1 MCFLCFAFAGFARAM
16 LSVAA
21 GAAGPA
27 GAVVSVWAI
36 AARGAKT
43 IAALIPMA
51 VNVFSILHSPFC
63 STLGRWRARA
73 CTPSDE
79 LAMNIAWREL
89 GDATGLTW
97 LRAAPMNHQI
107 RHVP

>member
-1 MCFLCFAFAGFARAM
+1 MCFLCAFAGFAGAM

-21 GAAGPA
+21 GAAPAA

-79 LAMNIAWREL
+79 LAINIEWREW
-89 GDATGLTW
+89 GAGTGLTRF
-97 LRAAPMNHQI
+97 RATRTN
-107 RHVP
+107 

>member
-1 MCFLCFAFAGFARAM
+1 
-16 LSVAA
+16 
-21 GAAGPA
+21 
-27 GAVVSVWAI
+27 VSVWAI

-51 VNVFSILHSPFC
+51 VNVFSILHSPCC

-79 LAMNIAWREL
+79 LAMNIEWREW
-89 GDATGLTW
+89 GAATGLTR
-97 LRAAPMNHQI
+97 LRGVLMNREVH
-107 RHVP
+107 HVA

>member
-1 MCFLCFAFAGFARAM
+1 M

-21 GAAGPA
+21 GAAPAA

-43 IAALIPMA
+43 IAVLIPIA
-51 VNVFSILHSPFC
+51 VNVFSILHSPCC

-73 CTPSDE
+73 CAPQDE
-79 LAMNIAWREL
+79 LAMNIAWREW
-89 GDATGLTW
+89 GAGSADGTRGLT
-97 LRAAPMNHQI
+97 RSKGARMNREV
-107 RHVP
+107 RHVA